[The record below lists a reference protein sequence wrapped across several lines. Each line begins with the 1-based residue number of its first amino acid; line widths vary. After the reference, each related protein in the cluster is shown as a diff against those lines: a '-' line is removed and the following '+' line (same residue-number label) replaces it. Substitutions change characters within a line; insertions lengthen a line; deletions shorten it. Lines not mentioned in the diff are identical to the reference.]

1 MKTLADLRRRLLP
14 GSRLRLLAAPAGT
27 TVAGNAGTVELPS
40 RLVVGGVRTVGIVQG
55 NGVTLH
61 AEDGHKSFF
70 DFPPASELRFEDEDT
85 FTVLDPADPR
95 RNRTYRFEK
104 ED

>member
-1 MKTLADLRRRLLP
+1 MKTLADLKRRLVP
-14 GSRLRLLAAPAGT
+14 GTRLRLLAAPAGS
-27 TVAGNAGTVELPS
+27 TVTGNAGTVELPS
-40 RLVVGGVRTVGIVQG
+40 RLVVGGVRTVGIAQS

-61 AEDGHKSFF
+61 AEDGHRSFF
-70 DFPPASELRFEDEDT
+70 DFPPSAELRFEDEDT

-95 RNRTYRFEK
+95 RNRTYHIEK